1 MSYQYM
7 LTSWAQKRM
16 AMGWCPGWGHPLICR
31 ALCHSWL
38 APNCAGASLHTMV
51 IMQMYQADLFRDL
64 DEGKRVG
71 PNNIKEFCQ
80 ANNFSQCHWGDG
92 QSHRPLHGSTG
103 GNSEFMVNLLGIKEG
118 STIPPWC
125 PAVTFWPLRQCNA
138 LGPVGLLPESSTS
151 CQTPAPHIAKT
162 RKRVLLL
169 EPPLKEAGGWEGE
182 NGSEDHFSLK
192 KGFREEVLV
201 PDGLVLSPSQ
211 NALMQHCS
219 SEIPGHLCAKP
230 YRRLIDSSPVT
241 RDGDL
246 T

>member
-1 MSYQYM
+1 
-7 LTSWAQKRM
+7 
-16 AMGWCPGWGHPLICR
+16 
-31 ALCHSWL
+31 
-38 APNCAGASLHTMV
+38 
-51 IMQMYQADLFRDL
+51 
-64 DEGKRVG
+64 
-71 PNNIKEFCQ
+71 
-80 ANNFSQCHWGDG
+80 
-92 QSHRPLHGSTG
+92 
-103 GNSEFMVNLLGIKEG
+103 MVNLLGIKERDQPFLLDALLSPSG
-118 STIPPWC
+118 LYGNAMLLVLSGCCQRAAQAARLQLLILPRPERECCCLSPPSKRLGVE
-125 PAVTFWPLRQCNA
+125 AA
-138 LGPVGLLPESSTS
+138 LSS
-151 CQTPAPHIAKT
+151 
-162 RKRVLLL
+162 
-169 EPPLKEAGGWEGE
+169 EASEGE